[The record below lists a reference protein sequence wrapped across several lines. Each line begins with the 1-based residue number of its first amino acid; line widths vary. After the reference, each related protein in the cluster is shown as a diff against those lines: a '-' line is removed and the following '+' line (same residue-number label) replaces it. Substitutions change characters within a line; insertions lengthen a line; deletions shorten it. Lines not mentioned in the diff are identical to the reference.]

1 MFGEGL
7 FGADTSARFG
17 EARTRIPETLEPEL
31 RSSAHLLIRE
41 MIIRGEVLGMMMF
54 DAVGMPG
61 RFDSSAGE
69 RYIRN
74 FHSRTWKE
82 ANASLG

>member
-1 MFGEGL
+1 VRIRVRGL
-7 FGADTSARFG
+7 AKLALAS
-17 EARTRIPETLEPEL
+17 L
-31 RSSAHLLIRE
+31 RHLNPNFAYPLIRS

-54 DAVGMPG
+54 DAVDMPG